1 MCILKIKDLTKKY
14 GDFEVLKGIN
24 LEINSPGIY
33 ALVGPNGAGKTTLF
47 NIISNLL
54 NKSSGEI
61 EVVGKKNTDESIF
74 YETSFLK
81 DNNVLYD
88 YLTGYDHLNFI
99 KLTQKLSNDRVEE
112 VVKKLQI
119 ESYMNKKVGEY
130 SLGMKQHL
138 LIALAMLNRPKLMIL
153 DEPLNGLD
161 PTAIIKVRHLFKELV
176 NSGTAILISSH
187 TLSEIDKLTN
197 HIMFLKD
204 GKIVSESLDYS
215 NDNMYYLELED
226 IPNLGLE
233 KIIFEDIEWTIDE
246 NRIKVNLKSK
256 SINDLLKLLIDND
269 IRIVDIE
276 KVKKGSEEKYIE
288 MFPDEMDKIKGYV

>member
-138 LIALAMLNRPKLMIL
+138 LIALAMLNKPKLMIL

-226 IPNLGLE
+226 ISNLGLE

>member
-1 MCILKIKDLTKKY
+1 M
-14 GDFEVLKGIN
+14 
-24 LEINSPGIY
+24 
-33 ALVGPNGAGKTTLF
+33 F

-138 LIALAMLNRPKLMIL
+138 LIALAMLNKPKLMIL
-153 DEPLNGLD
+153 
-161 PTAIIKVRHLFKELV
+161 K
-176 NSGTAILISSH
+176 
-187 TLSEIDKLTN
+187 
-197 HIMFLKD
+197 
-204 GKIVSESLDYS
+204 
-215 NDNMYYLELED
+215 
-226 IPNLGLE
+226 
-233 KIIFEDIEWTIDE
+233 
-246 NRIKVNLKSK
+246 
-256 SINDLLKLLIDND
+256 
-269 IRIVDIE
+269 
-276 KVKKGSEEKYIE
+276 
-288 MFPDEMDKIKGYV
+288 

>member
-1 MCILKIKDLTKKY
+1 MCILKIKDLTKKF

-81 DNNVLYD
+81 DNKVLYD

-138 LIALAMLNRPKLMIL
+138 LIALAMLNKPKLMIL

-161 PTAIIKVRHLFKELV
+161 PTAIIKVRYLFKELV

-197 HIMFLKD
+197 QIMFLKD

-215 NDNMYYLELED
+215 NENMYYLELED
-226 IPNLGLE
+226 ISNLDFE
-233 KIIFEDIEWTIDE
+233 KIIFEDIEWSIYG

-256 SINDLLKLLIDND
+256 SLNELIKLLVDND

-276 KVKKGSEEKYIE
+276 RVKKGSEEKYIE
-288 MFPDEMDKIKGYV
+288 MFPDEMDKIKRYV

>member
-138 LIALAMLNRPKLMIL
+138 LIALAMLNKPKLMIL